1 MPKKMALET
10 ESSSLESSVISIG
23 EVDSDPSDIMT
34 AMMDNSSS
42 EEYLDA
48 GQWKISFDDVT
59 ITEVVQLSGD
69 EDVYRLVN
77 YYGL

>member
-1 MPKKMALET
+1 MYNY
-10 ESSSLESSVISIG
+10 ISIVEKDHSNG
-23 EVDSDPSDIMT
+23 QVDREPSNIMK

-69 EDVYRLVN
+69 
-77 YYGL
+77 